1 MQSYP
6 CHSRLSPATA
16 ANEGKPLSTALRAHL
31 GQRDTRWSSVSQ
43 AAQVV
48 PVLSSELT
56 LPSHPTGLGQKP
68 SATLQLSPRCYPLRS
83 RPCHSPQHPCPG
95 SGHRKVPKA
104 ADTCLLARLPLP
116 TVSATLSRAGISR
129 EGKDHAQGWLCPAH
143 THHPVRPGSAR
154 PPQVWHAFCP
164 RVPEASDGTDT
175 EDPQQG
181 QGQPVAKESHHNEQR
196 LTPHRSPTSSK
207 GLLGPSSGKR
217 LRKHTAQRCK
227 ATILQ

>member
-1 MQSYP
+1 MGQSKF
-6 CHSRLSPATA
+6 L
-16 ANEGKPLSTALRAHL
+16 
-31 GQRDTRWSSVSQ
+31 
-43 AAQVV
+43 
-48 PVLSSELT
+48 
-56 LPSHPTGLGQKP
+56 
-68 SATLQLSPRCYPLRS
+68 LRS
-83 RPCHSPQHPCPG
+83 RKKYSKHISCNVIIFVFEEYHILRGMGECSEEDFLLDR